1 MAVGATVRSQ
11 TKTEAVLSTPQ
22 LADQLYFPFT
32 VDGGRWSGSIGQAV
46 PLLQGRPNTKQP
58 ENLTS
63 GAAKRLEPVPT
74 QVSSI

>member
-32 VDGGRWSGSIGQAV
+32 VDGGRWSGSTGQAV
-46 PLLQGRPNTKQP
+46 PLL
-58 ENLTS
+58 
-63 GAAKRLEPVPT
+63 
-74 QVSSI
+74 